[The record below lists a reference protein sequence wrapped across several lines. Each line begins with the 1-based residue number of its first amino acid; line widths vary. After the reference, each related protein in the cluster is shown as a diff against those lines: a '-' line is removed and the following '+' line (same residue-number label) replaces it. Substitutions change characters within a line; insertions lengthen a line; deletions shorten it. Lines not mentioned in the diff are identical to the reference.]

1 MTIAATGPLSGI
13 RIVEIAGLGPGPFC
27 AQLFADLGADV
38 ICVERPDGGSPLR
51 SPISV
56 EQRNKRSI
64 AINLKSPEGIAL
76 LLSLIQRAD
85 GLIEG
90 FRPGVAERLGVGPD
104 VCLGLNPKLV
114 FGRMT
119 GWGQAGP
126 LAHCAGHDINYIGLT
141 GALQA
146 MGPRNTPP
154 LPPLNLVGDYGGG
167 ALFLAFGMVCALLEA
182 KKSGMGQVVDAA
194 IIDGTN
200 ALMGIVQTLHHANR
214 WSTEREAN
222 LLDGA
227 APFYRTYETAD
238 RKFIA
243 VGAIEP
249 AFFAALLEGL
259 ALNAAEFGAQ
269 WDRTAWTRQSA
280 RLADTFRMKSRDE
293 WAQIFEGSDAC
304 VTPVLDYRE
313 APRHCHQIAR
323 EGFITVAG
331 MEQPAPAPRFSRTP
345 GAVRWGAPQTG
356 GHSVQILAELSIP
369 DAEIERLLS
378 SGVVASVSDKRVSDK

>member
-13 RIVEIAGLGPGPFC
+13 RVIEIAGLGPGPFC
-27 AQLFADLGADV
+27 GQLFADLGADV
-38 ICVERPDGGSPLR
+38 ICVERTDGGSPLR
-51 SPISV
+51 PPISV

-64 AINLKSPEGIAL
+64 AINLKSPDGVEL
-76 LLSLIQRAD
+76 LLSLVQSAD

-114 FGRMT
+114 YGRMT
-119 GWGQAGP
+119 GWGQTGP

-146 MGPRNTPP
+146 MGQRNMPP

-200 ALMGIVQTLHHANR
+200 ALMGIIQTLHHANR
-214 WSTEREAN
+214 WSAEREAN

-227 APFYRTYETAD
+227 APFYRTYETSD
-238 RKFIA
+238 GKFVA

-259 ALNAAEFGAQ
+259 GLDSAGFGAQ
-269 WDRTAWTRQSA
+269 WDRSAWVAQSA
-280 RLADTFRMKSRDE
+280 RLADVFRMKRRDE
-293 WAQIFEGSDAC
+293 WASRFEGSDAC

-313 APRHCHQIAR
+313 AIHHSHQIAR
-323 EGFITVAG
+323 EGFVTVAG
-331 MEQPAPAPRFSRTP
+331 LNQPAPAPRFSRTP
-345 GAVRWGAPQTG
+345 GAVRWGAPQAG
-356 GHSVQILAELSIP
+356 AHSVQILNELSIP
-369 DAEIERLLS
+369 DAKIESLLS
-378 SGVVASVSDKRVSDK
+378 SGVVASVSDKPVSER

>member
-1 MTIAATGPLSGI
+1 MTIAATGPLSAI
-13 RIVEIAGLGPGPFC
+13 RIIEIAGLGPGPFC
-27 AQLFADLGADV
+27 GQLFADLGADV
-38 ICVERPDGGSPLR
+38 ICVERTDGGSPLR
-51 SPISV
+51 PPISV

-64 AINLKSPEGIAL
+64 AINLKSPEGVAL
-76 LLSLIQRAD
+76 LLSLVQSAD

-114 FGRMT
+114 YGRMT
-119 GWGQAGP
+119 GWGQTGP

-146 MGPRNTPP
+146 MGQRGMPP

-200 ALMGIVQTLHHANR
+200 ALMGIIQTLHHANR
-214 WSTEREAN
+214 WSTERETN
-222 LLDGA
+222 FLDGA
-227 APFYRTYETAD
+227 APFYRTYETSD
-238 RKFIA
+238 NKFIA

-249 AFFAALLEGL
+249 VFFAALLEGL
-259 ALNAAEFGAQ
+259 VVDANAFGPQ
-269 WDRTAWTRQSA
+269 WDTDAWSRQSA
-280 RLADTFRMKSRDE
+280 LLAEIFRMKSRE
-293 WAQIFEGSDAC
+293 AWASMFEGSDAC

-313 APRHCHQIAR
+313 ATQHSHQIAR
-323 EGFITVAG
+323 DGFVTVAD

-345 GAVRWGAPQTG
+345 GAVRWGAPQAGT
-356 GHSVQILAELSIP
+356 HSVQILNELSIP
-369 DAEIERLLS
+369 NAEIESLLS
-378 SGVVASVSDKRVSDK
+378 SGVVVGVPVKQTSER